1 MSIIRLGNLWHPS
14 NMYLKHTSATLSTF
28 DKMDYIFIILDWRRA
43 GGICV
48 FAVFSKYCKPSL
60 LPSLWGS
67 HTYRCRYCH
76 RLTSGHIT
84 PSPSYHIPPPPYHHH
99 SDILCH
105 HHYNTINRLSYT
117 TTTIPPSP
125 WHHKPSYST
134 IPSQSHTATVFFKY
148 DLFLCRLPPW
158 ANFPAV
164 VIHLTLSPYRPRRLV
179 RQDFTIATNG
189 KLYGD
194 CQFSFI
200 GDGLLK
206 VNFTG
211 NKVNITQISPCNV
224 LDTFY
229 NAMYLISPSGLMQW
243 GKVHWNVSILI

>member
-1 MSIIRLGNLWHPS
+1 M
-14 NMYLKHTSATLSTF
+14 
-28 DKMDYIFIILDWRRA
+28 
-43 GGICV
+43 

-99 SDILCH
+99 SDI
-105 HHYNTINRLSYT
+105 INHQ
-117 TTTIPPSP
+117 I
-125 WHHKPSYST
+125 KPSYTT

-179 RQDFTIATNG
+179 RHCETLQ
-189 KLYGD
+189 L
-194 CQFSFI
+194 QQ
-200 GDGLLK
+200 
-206 VNFTG
+206 TG
-211 NKVNITQISPCNV
+211 NFMVIANSLLLGTVC
-224 LDTFY
+224 LR
-229 NAMYLISPSGLMQW
+229 
-243 GKVHWNVSILI
+243 

>member
-1 MSIIRLGNLWHPS
+1 MGVAHI
-14 NMYLKHTSATLSTF
+14 
-28 DKMDYIFIILDWRRA
+28 
-43 GGICV
+43 
-48 FAVFSKYCKPSL
+48 SL
-60 LPSLWGS
+60 QILPSSNKWA
-67 HTYRCRYCH
+67 
-76 RLTSGHIT
+76 
-84 PSPSYHIPPPPYHHH
+84 
-99 SDILCH
+99 
-105 HHYNTINRLSYT
+105 YNTITILSYT
-117 TTTIPPSP
+117 TPTIPPSQ
-125 WHHKPSYST
+125 WHLMPSPLYHHHRDIINHQIKPSSTT

-243 GKVHWNVSILI
+243 GKVHWNVSILIYIKWIAPGAWVFEMSDINFSVSVLKLQIQSLHCGAKLDLWVAGKKKISFPLNPKGARRFNFDEWDFSKISF

>member
-1 MSIIRLGNLWHPS
+1 MKNVNYSFGEFWHPS

-28 DKMDYIFIILDWRRA
+28 DKMDYIFIILDWRGA
-43 GGICV
+43 GWGICV

-84 PSPSYHIPPPPYHHH
+84 QSPSYHIPPPPYHHH

-134 IPSQSHTATVFFKY
+134 IPSQSHTAKVFIKY

-179 RQDFTIATNG
+179 RHCETLQ
-189 KLYGD
+189 L
-194 CQFSFI
+194 QQ
-200 GDGLLK
+200 
-206 VNFTG
+206 TG
-211 NKVNITQISPCNV
+211 NFMVIANSLLLGTVC
-224 LDTFY
+224 LR
-229 NAMYLISPSGLMQW
+229 
-243 GKVHWNVSILI
+243 

>member
-1 MSIIRLGNLWHPS
+1 M
-14 NMYLKHTSATLSTF
+14 
-28 DKMDYIFIILDWRRA
+28 
-43 GGICV
+43 

-99 SDILCH
+99 SDI
-105 HHYNTINRLSYT
+105 INHQIKPSS
-117 TTTIPPSP
+117 TTIP
-125 WHHKPSYST
+125 
-134 IPSQSHTATVFFKY
+134 SHTATVFFKY

-179 RQDFTIATNG
+179 RRDFTIATNG

-211 NKVNITQISPCNV
+211 NKVNVTQISPCKQC
-224 LDTFY
+224 T
-229 NAMYLISPSGLMQW
+229 
-243 GKVHWNVSILI
+243 

>member
-1 MSIIRLGNLWHPS
+1 MKNVNYSFGEFWHPS
-14 NMYLKHTSATLSTF
+14 NMYLKHTSAALSTF
-28 DKMDYIFIILDWRRA
+28 DKMDCIFIILDWRGA
-43 GGICV
+43 GWGICV

-125 WHHKPSYST
+125 WHHKPSNQT
-134 IPSQSHTATVFFKY
+134 IMYHDTNTITYHQLFSSNMTFF
-148 DLFLCRLPPW
+148 FAVCRLGRISLPLL
-158 ANFPAV
+158 F
-164 VIHLTLSPYRPRRLV
+164 ISHSRLTDRGGLSGETL
-179 RQDFTIATNG
+179 Q
-189 KLYGD
+189 L
-194 CQFSFI
+194 QQ
-200 GDGLLK
+200 
-206 VNFTG
+206 TG
-211 NKVNITQISPCNV
+211 NFMVIANSLLLGTVC
-224 LDTFY
+224 LR
-229 NAMYLISPSGLMQW
+229 
-243 GKVHWNVSILI
+243 